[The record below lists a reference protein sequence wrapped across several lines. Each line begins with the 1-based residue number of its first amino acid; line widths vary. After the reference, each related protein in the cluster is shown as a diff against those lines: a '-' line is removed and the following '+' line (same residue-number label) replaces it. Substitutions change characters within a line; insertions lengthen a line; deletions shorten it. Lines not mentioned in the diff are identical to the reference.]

1 MYADRGTGMI
11 PYDREGRIL
20 KCVSLISGMLD
31 IGHKPLGANT
41 QVKKNF
47 SAISKE
53 VRL

>member
-1 MYADRGTGMI
+1 MI
-11 PYDREGRIL
+11 PCDHEGRDL

-41 QVKKNF
+41 KVKKNF